1 VPGLKDDLGDKVDST
16 VVTTTYE
23 AAEPAADSQ
32 LTSLQP
38 AGVNVSVVAA
48 IPKMSAQAIR
58 KVYDLVWR
66 PVFFLTNMSM
76 PVGAAMKRPALRMA
90 CVRS

>member
-1 VPGLKDDLGDKVDST
+1 M
-16 VVTTTYE
+16 VVTATYE
-23 AAEPAADSQ
+23 ATDPTADSQ
-32 LTSLQP
+32 PTSLQP
-38 AGVNVSVVAA
+38 AGANVSVVAA

-58 KVYDLVWR
+58 KVHDLAWR
-66 PVFFLTNMSM
+66 PMFFLTNMSM